1 MGFVDFH
8 GTWPFSSIIN
18 TSRNLER
25 LMLFWFG
32 ASIINSTAWH
42 CMHRTKRTTGA
53 PNSGD
58 CSSTVPPCM
67 QIFIITEVIGW
78 VSEIAGSECPRDYVR
93 SLPRWESFKQQGGP
107 RSSSN
112 CLESNSCGWFTK
124 DETDTVIPHCD
135 GRLPMCK
142 WPTTCFS
149 EPINNVQPN
158 SRDDSSHGYI
168 SWLQRL
174 STFQASHPIS
184 VGENPDWSSKG
195 GGAFK
200 PLLTLSN
207 TLVRNLVVT
216 KFTQPRPL
224 VTIFLADKSL
234 HYTQYG
240 G

>member
-1 MGFVDFH
+1 MNNGVWEQYGVISFGNNLCGIKLTPMGFVDFH

-18 TSRNLER
+18 TSRNSER

-42 CMHRTKRTTGA
+42 WMHRTKRTTGA

-124 DETDTVIPHCD
+124 DETDTVILVLHCD
-135 GRLPMCK
+135 WRFVMSKYLFWTNK
-142 WPTTCFS
+142 YWDT
-149 EPINNVQPN
+149 QY
-158 SRDDSSHGYI
+158 DSSNGFI
-168 SWLQRL
+168 L
-174 STFQASHPIS
+174 
-184 VGENPDWSSKG
+184 
-195 GGAFK
+195 
-200 PLLTLSN
+200 
-207 TLVRNLVVT
+207 
-216 KFTQPRPL
+216 
-224 VTIFLADKSL
+224 
-234 HYTQYG
+234 
-240 G
+240 

>member
-42 CMHRTKRTTGA
+42 WMHRTKRTTGA

-149 EPINNVQPN
+149 ETINNVQPN

-184 VGENPDWSSKG
+184 VGENSDWSSKG
-195 GGAFK
+195 GGA
-200 PLLTLSN
+200 
-207 TLVRNLVVT
+207 
-216 KFTQPRPL
+216 
-224 VTIFLADKSL
+224 
-234 HYTQYG
+234 
-240 G
+240 